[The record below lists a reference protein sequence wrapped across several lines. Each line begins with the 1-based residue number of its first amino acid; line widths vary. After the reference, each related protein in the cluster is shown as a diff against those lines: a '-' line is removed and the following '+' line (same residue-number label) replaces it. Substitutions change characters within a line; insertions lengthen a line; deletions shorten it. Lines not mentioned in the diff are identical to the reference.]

1 MQAEPAGALAL
12 RDYLTVLRS
21 RRKVVVLTMLALAV
35 PILVLS
41 LLKTPLYSADAELLL
56 QQRSSETLFDSNT
69 GARNDPARVVQNE
82 IRIIESEPV
91 RAMVRQQ
98 IGDAPEISAAPILQ
112 TDLIRVTATSTD
124 ARRAAAAANAYATS
138 YIDYRRKQAVDDTLA
153 ASQEVQSKISGL
165 QAQIDKTPPEQRGA
179 LVDAQ
184 SLFQQKLDELQVDA
198 ALKQGGAQM
207 VTPAVVPKS
216 PSSPKPVRNTIVAA
230 MLGVAAGVALAFLLE
245 YLDDSVKS
253 KDDLQRAAPGVPVL
267 GLVPVVTG
275 WRAKQDAY
283 LISVAEPNSPVAE
296 AYRALRTAIQFLA
309 LDHPMG
315 TLQVT
320 SANPREGKT
329 TTLSN
334 LAIALAST
342 GQRVLVICCDL
353 RRPRVH
359 EFFGL
364 DNDIGFTSALLGKV
378 PLAGAIQPVP
388 GQPTLSLLA
397 SGPLPPNPSELLASH
412 RTAEVLA
419 TLRDSYDIV
428 LLDSPPILPV
438 TDALVLSGH
447 VDATLLV
454 AIAGTTTRKEA
465 SRAVELLRQVEAPL
479 VGAVL
484 NGVDKEGSDRYGYEY
499 YRREEPEVRR
509 GPRTRL
515 RDARDGEKRP
525 QPAGSPEPATS

>member
-1 MQAEPAGALAL
+1 
-12 RDYLTVLRS
+12 
-21 RRKVVVLTMLALAV
+21 
-35 PILVLS
+35 
-41 LLKTPLYSADAELLL
+41 
-56 QQRSSETLFDSNT
+56 
-69 GARNDPARVVQNE
+69 
-82 IRIIESEPV
+82 
-91 RAMVRQQ
+91 
-98 IGDAPEISAAPILQ
+98 
-112 TDLIRVTATSTD
+112 
-124 ARRAAAAANAYATS
+124 
-138 YIDYRRKQAVDDTLA
+138 
-153 ASQEVQSKISGL
+153 
-165 QAQIDKTPPEQRGA
+165 
-179 LVDAQ
+179 
-184 SLFQQKLDELQVDA
+184 
-198 ALKQGGAQM
+198 
-207 VTPAVVPKS
+207 
-216 PSSPKPVRNTIVAA
+216 
-230 MLGVAAGVALAFLLE
+230 VAAGVALAFLLE